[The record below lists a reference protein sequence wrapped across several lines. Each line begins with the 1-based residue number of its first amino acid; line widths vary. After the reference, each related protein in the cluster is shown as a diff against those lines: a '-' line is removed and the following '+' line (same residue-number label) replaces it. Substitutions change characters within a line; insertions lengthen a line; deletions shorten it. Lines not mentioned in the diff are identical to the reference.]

1 MDGCSDG
8 NKEIIQFYRT
18 KEQAAV
24 KSALIEDNFGQQ
36 NAK

>member
-8 NKEIIQFYRT
+8 SKEIMEFLRT

-24 KSALIEDNFGQQ
+24 KNALIEDNFGQ
-36 NAK
+36 

>member
-8 NKEIIQFYRT
+8 SKEIMEFLRT

-24 KSALIEDNFGQQ
+24 IKNALIGDNFGQ
-36 NAK
+36 